1 MFAPALGPTVAGVI
15 IQYLS
20 WHYIFWLSLPFLI
33 IGLLVGLK
41 YVENVTEVTKI
52 RIDPRSVILSTL
64 GLGGIVFGFS
74 HAGEGSV
81 GWTSLVV
88 KTSIIF
94 GLVAIVLF
102 ILRQNLMKQ
111 PRVFMYPIYTVG
123 VILVVMCMMIFMSTM
138 IILPMYLQ
146 NQNGLGLST
155 LVAGLM
161 LLPGSA
167 LNGILSPRMGS
178 WYDKYGPKWLVIPG
192 IVIMA
197 VMLWLFSSISTAS
210 TLTLI
215 VVLHIGLMI
224 GSAMVL
230 MPAQTNGLNQLPS
243 ELYPHGTAV
252 MSTVQQ
258 VAGAIGTAVSISI
271 LTSGSEHYLQG
282 SAAPTQPTDLAKAM
296 TFGSHNVFMFTMII
310 ALVGLVAAFFIRR
323 ARVNQVEKPS
333 TN

>member
-1 MFAPALGPTVAGVI
+1 MINKTHQLVYMFAPALGPTVAGVI

-52 RIDPRSVILSTL
+52 RIDPLSVILSTL
-64 GLGGIVFGFS
+64 GLRGIVFGFS

-81 GWTSLVV
+81 GWTSPVV
-88 KTSIIF
+88 KTSIIV

-102 ILRQNLMKQ
+102 ILRQSLMKQ
-111 PRVFMYPIYTVG
+111 PLLNLRVFMYPMYTVG

-161 LLPGSA
+161 LLPDSA

-215 VVLHIGLMI
+215 VILHIGLMI
-224 GSAMVL
+224 GSAMVQKRGIFKS
-230 MPAQTNGLNQLPS
+230 PTHQYTCPS
-243 ELYPHGTAV
+243 
-252 MSTVQQ
+252 
-258 VAGAIGTAVSISI
+258 
-271 LTSGSEHYLQG
+271 
-282 SAAPTQPTDLAKAM
+282 
-296 TFGSHNVFMFTMII
+296 
-310 ALVGLVAAFFIRR
+310 
-323 ARVNQVEKPS
+323 
-333 TN
+333 